1 MAWMEEYR
9 AKLKTA
15 DEALEALKSGNCVYI
30 HQGCAEPEALVKA
43 MVRRGPELRDVDVVH
58 LATMGSAEYSK
69 PEFEGHFR
77 HNAFFIGANVRQA
90 VQEGRADYIP
100 IFLSE
105 IEGLMTSG
113 DLNIDVALVQCCP
126 PDNYG
131 YMSLGT
137 GIDTTLTA
145 AKCARHLIVE
155 VNDQCPRTL
164 GDAFLHVGKAD
175 TIVETSHPL
184 AEYKKQ
190 EITDVHRAIA
200 RHVAN
205 LIPNGATLQTGI
217 GGIPDAVLLA
227 LTGHKDL
234 GVHTEMFS
242 DGVID
247 LIKTGV
253 INNEKKTIHPHKVIS
268 GFVLGT
274 KPLFDFIHDNPIFE
288 FHPTS
293 YTNDPFVIS
302 QNDRMVSI
310 NSAIEIDLTGQV
322 CSDSIG
328 HRPYSGVGGQVD
340 FVRGAARSRGGVP
353 VIALPSTAE
362 GGTVSRL
369 TAELKAGAGVVT
381 SRADVHYVV
390 TEFGV
395 ACLHGRNLRQR
406 AEALIQIAHP
416 KFRQELTAAAAR
428 LGLLSGGPSV
438 VTGAGQIPTR

>member
-1 MAWMEEYR
+1 MGWMEEYR

-15 DEALEALKSGNCVYI
+15 DEALSVLKSGDCVYI
-30 HQGCAEPEALVKA
+30 HQGCGEPEDLVRA

-58 LATMGSAEYSK
+58 LATMGSAEYAR
-69 PEFEGHFR
+69 PEFEGRFR
-77 HNAFFIGANVRQA
+77 HNAFFIGANVRGA
-90 VQEGRADYIP
+90 VQERRADYIP
-100 IFLSE
+100 IFLHE
-105 IEGLMTSG
+105 IEDLMLTG
-113 DLNIDVALVQCCP
+113 ALPIDVALIQCCP

-145 AKCARHLIVE
+145 AKYARQVIVE

-175 TIVETSHPL
+175 TIVEASHPL

-190 EITDVHRAIA
+190 EVTGVHRAIA

-217 GGIPDAVLLA
+217 GGIPDAVLLE
-227 LTGHKDL
+227 LKGHRDL

-242 DGVID
+242 DGIID
-247 LIKTGV
+247 LIQTGV

-274 KPLFDFIHDNPIFE
+274 KPLFDFINDNPIFE
-288 FHPTS
+288 FHPSS
-293 YTNDPFVIS
+293 YTNDPFIIA
-302 QNDRMVSI
+302 QNERMVAI

-328 HRPYSGVGGQVD
+328 HVPYSGVGGQVD
-340 FVRGAARSRGGVP
+340 FVRGAARSKGGLP
-353 VIALPSTAE
+353 IIALLATAKD
-362 GGTVSRL
+362 GTVSRI
-369 TAELKAGAGVVT
+369 TPALKAGAGVVT

-395 ACLHGRNLRQR
+395 AYLHGRNLRQR

-416 KFRQELTAAAAR
+416 QFREELEAEAVR
-428 LGLLSGGPSV
+428 LGLLKSGPI
-438 VTGAGQIPTR
+438 VTR